1 MKELRSD
8 NLTLV
13 CLPEL
18 GGRIISLKY
27 NHHELLFVQ
36 HEHVHERF
44 VPDQL
49 ADFKQKKSE
58 LGFRLWGGDKT
69 WVSPQADWVM
79 GIPPLDLDAAP
90 YDAHETAEGLIMQS
104 PICRETGL
112 QIHRE
117 IRMLENNALDLI
129 ETVINHNDFPVK
141 RSVWNVTQ
149 LLRPARVEFQC
160 DYQQVKAFDNEG
172 ESVSLKEQIVQ
183 QKGSQILIDCHQPLH
198 FKFGA
203 VPLKGELVTYCD
215 KGIIFSRSFDV
226 DSGAEFAH
234 GCALEVFNSADYDYL
249 EVEVHA
255 PLLTLEPQ
263 ASISLQQ
270 HWSFSDEHKT

>member
-1 MKELRSD
+1 MQELHRD
-8 NLTLV
+8 HLTLL

-27 NHHELLFVQ
+27 DQHELFFVQ
-36 HEHVHERF
+36 QEHVHERF
-44 VPDQL
+44 SLDQL
-49 ADFKQKKSE
+49 SDFKKSKAE

-90 YDAHETAEGLIMQS
+90 YDAQETAEGLIMQS

-117 IRMLENNALDLI
+117 IRMLGNNALDLI
-129 ETVINHNDFPVK
+129 ETLINHNEVPVN

-149 LLRPARVEFQC
+149 LLRPARVEFSC
-160 DYQQVKAFDNEG
+160 DYSQVKAFENEG
-172 ESVSLKEQIVQ
+172 ESVLLKESLVK
-183 QKGSQILIDCHQPLH
+183 QKGDSIQIDCLVPQH

-203 VPLKGELVTYCD
+203 VPTQGELLTFCD
-215 KGIIFSRSFDV
+215 HGILFKRQFAV
-226 DSGAEFAH
+226 DPHAQYAH
-234 GCALEVFNSADYDYL
+234 GCAIEVFNSADYNYL

-255 PLLTLEPQ
+255 PFNRLMPKSFT
-263 ASISLQQ
+263 SLHQ
-270 HWSFSDEHKT
+270 HWEFSKSS